1 MRRMTA
7 QAAFPHPFV
16 FKDKGTALRRVTL
29 EAGFVMAQ
37 QAGPAAL
44 E

>member
-1 MRRMTA
+1 MTA
-7 QAAFPHPFV
+7 QATFAHSFV
-16 FKDKGTALRRVTL
+16 LKDKGTALRRVTL

-37 QAGPAAL
+37 QADAAAL